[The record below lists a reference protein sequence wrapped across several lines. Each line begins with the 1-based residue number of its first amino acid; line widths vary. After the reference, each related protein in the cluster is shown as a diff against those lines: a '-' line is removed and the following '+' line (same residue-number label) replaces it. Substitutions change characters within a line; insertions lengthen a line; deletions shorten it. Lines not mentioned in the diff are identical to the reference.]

1 MVTHNR
7 GIFEKYPGRVFIC
20 KDETCNERLENEVI
34 DLSLTI

>member
-7 GIFEKYPGRVFIC
+7 GIFEKYSGRVFVC
-20 KDETCNERLENEVI
+20 RDEHCEEQTDDEVL